1 MEENSFLSNET
12 LDTQKNT
19 LKSKSYAKLLFYV
32 ILLVFCFLFVFN
44 FFFLKA
50 PKDFPKESIQEIK
63 TGSSL
68 RSVSLHFKNLNLIK
82 SRVTFETFVILY
94 GDEKHILP
102 GSYFFEKKLKV
113 NQLAKRIAD
122 GDKQLAPLKITIPE
136 GYDITQMATT
146 FSKKLPHFNSENF
159 LNKAKQGYL
168 FPDTYFFSIEDSE
181 DDVLDYMNKNFE
193 KKFKDIREEIIKQ
206 GKNEKEILIM
216 ASILEREARGDMDRE
231 YVSGILWKRLSIGM
245 ALQVDAAPITYKERG
260 LPNSPIS
267 NPGLEAI
274 HASLYPKTTTYLYY
288 LHDKEGMIHYARSFA
303 EHKANIAKYLR

>member
-1 MEENSFLSNET
+1 MEENLPLPNEI
-12 LDTQKNT
+12 LNTQKNI
-19 LKSKSYAKLLFYV
+19 LKSKSYVKLLFCV
-32 ILLVFCFLFVFN
+32 ILFVLFFLFTFN

-50 PKDFPKESIQEIK
+50 PKNFPTESIQEIK

-68 RSVSLHFKNLNLIK
+68 RSISLHFKNLNLIK
-82 SRVTFETFVILY
+82 SRAAFETFVILY

-102 GSYFFEKKLKV
+102 GSYFFEKKLKA

-122 GDKQLAPLKITIPE
+122 GDKQLSPLKITIPE

-146 FSKKLPHFNSENF
+146 FSKKLPNFNSENF
-159 LNKAKQGYL
+159 LNNAKQGYL
-168 FPDTYFFSIEDSE
+168 FPDTYFFSIEDNE

-193 KKFKDIREEIIKQ
+193 KKFKDIRQEILKQ

-216 ASILEREARGDMDRE
+216 ASILEREARGDIDRE

-260 LPNSPIS
+260 LPKSPIS

-274 HASLYPKTTTYLYY
+274 HASLYPKVTPYLYY